1 MGKVIA
7 KRRRPRRLGRYLM
20 QLPRLNR
27 RRRDSVV
34 AAVLASL
41 PLPALAAERAM
52 GAWGPYLFLAIAVT
66 LVVVLL
72 LHEVLDDDA
81 SSERK
86 GDRSFGNAQGK
97 RN

>member
-1 MGKVIA
+1 MQLHRSRW
-7 KRRRPRRLGRYLM
+7 RRRGA
-20 QLPRLNR
+20 
-27 RRRDSVV
+27 V
-34 AAVLASL
+34 AALFAFL
-41 PLPALAAERAM
+41 PFPALAAERAL

-86 GDRSFGNAQGK
+86 GDPRYGNAQGK

>member
-7 KRRRPRRLGRYLM
+7 NRRRARRSREILM
-20 QLPRLNR
+20 QLHRSRWR
-27 RRRDSVV
+27 RRGAV
-34 AAVLASL
+34 AALFALL
-41 PLPALAAERAM
+41 PLPALAAERAL

-81 SSERK
+81 ASERK
-86 GDRSFGNAQGK
+86 GDPRYGNAQGK